1 MTSGSQLMHNIVNA
15 QYWQLVGPESP
26 DQVPLGLRPKPNQV
40 IAPGAGN
47 RIEGITPWMP
57 EFQLEQFLTR
67 IDREMVDVS
76 GLNDLL
82 RGMAPAR

>member
-1 MTSGSQLMHNIVNA
+1 
-15 QYWQLVGPESP
+15 
-26 DQVPLGLRPKPNQV
+26 
-40 IAPGAGN
+40 
-47 RIEGITPWMP
+47 MP

-82 RGMAPAR
+82 RGLAPAM